1 MWTEKPGGLQS
12 LRWQRVGRDSV
23 TKHSTAQEARG
34 CAGLPQLLELL
45 TVAVG
50 VVLLQ
55 NTLLFFFHS
64 ALGSFRSGKVVL
76 HTDDK
81 PQGRVLNFI
90 S

>member
-1 MWTEKPGGLQS
+1 MCWSASAPGAP
-12 LRWQRVGRDSV
+12 
-23 TKHSTAQEARG
+23 HSG
-34 CAGLPQLLELL
+34 CGSCSPPEH
-45 TVAVG
+45 
-50 VVLLQ
+50 
-55 NTLLFFFHS
+55 TLVFFHS